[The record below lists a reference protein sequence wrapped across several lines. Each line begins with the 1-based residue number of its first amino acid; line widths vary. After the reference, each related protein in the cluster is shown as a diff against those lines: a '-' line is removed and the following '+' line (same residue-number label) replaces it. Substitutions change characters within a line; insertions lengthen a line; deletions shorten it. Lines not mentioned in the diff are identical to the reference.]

1 MIRKIA
7 QFSINRPATVIIL
20 IAALSIIGVMS
31 IVQMR
36 TDLLPEMDLPYAI
49 VMTTYPGAGPE
60 EIEEQVSKPIENM
73 VATVSDID
81 TLMSQSSS
89 NSSMVIIG
97 FNYGT
102 NMDSA
107 MADLQDKISLA
118 ESYLPN
124 DANKPMVMKI
134 DPNIMPVIAVAIGSD
149 QLSLAQLQSIAED
162 DIEPRLSRISGVA
175 SVSVLGGLEREVKV
189 AVDPV
194 KAQNYG
200 LSLTQIGSF
209 LAAENYNMSSGDIS
223 YGERKYF
230 VRSLQEF
237 ESVDAVGEVALTTA
251 SGNKIQLKEI
261 AEISE
266 DYKEVEQLTRVNK
279 KAAVSLLVQKATD
292 GNTVEACTKVKEEM
306 EKIQSELGGKIKAD
320 LIMDQ
325 SDYINKS
332 INNTAK
338 TLAEGAVLAVLII
351 FLFMRNLRSTAIVGI
366 AIPLSLAA
374 TFIVLFYNGSTLNI
388 LTLGGLALGV
398 GRMIDDSIVVFENIY
413 RHRDLGLSAK
423 EAALKGTAEVGGAVL
438 ASTLTLIAVFLPIG
452 LAGGITGVLFKPLA
466 LTICVAIA
474 CSLMVSLAV
483 VPYMSSRMLTDKAM
497 VKKGARKFF
506 LSRQFHR
513 LGEWLDN
520 LGEKYKIGLH
530 WALGHRRRVILSV
543 VVLIVL
549 SLVMVPLVGAEFM
562 PQSDSGAID
571 VTLEADKGTKLEDVD
586 KLAETVEV
594 KLLENPAVD
603 IVYTSAGSSG
613 ETTMMSMGAASNKA
627 TFTVQLIPKS
637 ERAGVEQVAEEIRQS
652 LKGIFGVKTTVSVSS
667 GMAMSTGGA
676 IQINIRGDDLNTL
689 RSLSKQIEG
698 LVEKV
703 PGTRNVTSSL
713 GDGNPEVQLRINH
726 QRAMDFG
733 LTPAQ
738 VSSEIKT
745 AIDGTVV
752 SRYRLEG
759 DEIDVTVTS
768 TQKETSDMETLKH
781 LPILTAQGNSIPL
794 SEVASFELSTGPVQ
808 IDREDQTRQ
817 GTISCDLLNR
827 DLNSVTQDI
836 QAEVSKMKLPAGYT
850 IDYGGENEQMA
861 EAFSSLILAFLMAIM
876 LVYVVMVVQYESFL
890 DPFVILFSLPG
901 AIIGVVLALLVT
913 GTSFSV
919 TAFIGLI
926 MLVGIAVANAIVYV
940 DYLKQL
946 LASGMERTAALLE
959 TGRVR
964 LRPILMTAL
973 ATILAM
979 IPLAVGLGEGS
990 ETNAPLAIVVIGG
1003 LLAATFVTLF
1013 LVPVVYSIFDDW
1025 RQKKFKK
1032 KSALNNEGKSLVVRQ
1047 TV

>member
-1 MIRKIA
+1 MIRRIA
-7 QFSINRPATVIIL
+7 QFSINRPATIIIL

-31 IVQMR
+31 VVQMR

-49 VMTTYPGAGPE
+49 VMTTYSGAGPE
-60 EIEEQVSKPIENM
+60 EIEEQVSKPIENV

-81 TLMSQSSS
+81 TLMSQSSA
-89 NSSMVIIG
+89 NSSIVIIG

-107 MADLQDKISLA
+107 MADIRDKISMA
-118 ESYLPN
+118 ESYLPE
-124 DANKPMVMKI
+124 DADKPMVMKI
-134 DPNIMPVIAVAIGSD
+134 NPNIMPVIAVAIGSD
-149 QLSLAQLQSIAED
+149 QLSLAQLQSVAED

-175 SVSVLGGLEREVKV
+175 SVTVLGGLEREVKV

-223 YGERKYF
+223 YGEREYF

-237 ESVDAVGEVALTTA
+237 ESVDAVGEVALTA
-251 SGNKIQLKEI
+251 ANGNKIQLKEI

-279 KAAVSLLVQKATD
+279 KPAVSLLVQKATD

-306 EKIQSELGGKIKAD
+306 EKIRNELGGKINVE
-320 LIMDQ
+320 IVMDQ
-325 SDYINKS
+325 SDNINKS
-332 INNTAK
+332 LNSTTR

-366 AIPLSLAA
+366 AIPLSLLA
-374 TFIVLFYNGSTLNI
+374 TFIVLFYNGSTLNL

-413 RHRDLGLSAK
+413 RHRDLGLSAP

-452 LAGGITGVLFKPLA
+452 LAEGISGVLFKPLA

-483 VPYMSSRMLTDKAM
+483 VPFMSSRMLTDKAM
-497 VKKGARKFF
+497 VKKGTGKFF

-520 LGEKYKIGLH
+520 LGEKYKIGLR
-530 WALGHRRRVILSV
+530 WALGHRRSVIFSV

-549 SLVMVPLVGAEFM
+549 SLAMVPQIGAEFM
-562 PQSDSGAID
+562 PPSDSGEVE
-571 VTLEADKGTKLEDVD
+571 VTLEADKGAKLEDVD
-586 KLAETVEV
+586 KLAETVEAE
-594 KLLENPAVD
+594 LLKNPAVD
-603 IVYTSAGSSG
+603 IVYTTVGSSG
-613 ETTMMSMGAASNKA
+613 EMAMMGAASNEA
-627 TFTVQLIPKS
+627 SFRVQLIPKG
-637 ERAGVEQVAEEIRQS
+637 ERKGVEQVAEEIRES
-652 LKGIFGVKTTVSVSS
+652 LKDIFGAKSTVSVSS
-667 GMAMSTGGA
+667 GLSSSSSGGA
-676 IQINIRGDDLNTL
+676 IAVNIRGDDLDTL

-698 LVEKV
+698 IVAKV
-703 PGTRNVTSSL
+703 PGTRNVASSL
-713 GDGNPEVQLRINH
+713 GDGNPEVQLRINR

-738 VSSEIKT
+738 VSSEIKA
-745 AIDGTVV
+745 AIDGSVV
-752 SRYRLEG
+752 SRFRLEG

-768 TQKETSDMETLKH
+768 TSKETSDMDTLKD

-808 IDREDQTRQ
+808 IDRENQTRQ

-827 DLNSVTQDI
+827 DLSSVTQDI
-836 QAEVSKMKLPAGYT
+836 QAGVNTIKLPAGYT

-861 EAFSSLILAFLMAIM
+861 EAFSSLILALLMAIM

-919 TAFIGLI
+919 NAFIGLI

-940 DYLKQL
+940 DYLKHL
-946 LASGMERTAALLE
+946 LAAGMERTAALLE
-959 TGRVR
+959 TGRLR

-979 IPLAVGLGEGS
+979 IPLAMGLGEGS

-1013 LVPVVYSIFDDW
+1013 LVPVVYSILDDR
-1025 RQKKFKK
+1025 RQKRFKK
-1032 KSALNNEGKSLVVRQ
+1032 KSTLNHEDKSLVRQ

>member
-20 IAALSIIGVMS
+20 IAVLSIIGVMS
-31 IVQMR
+31 VVQMR

-49 VMTTYPGAGPE
+49 VMTTYSGAGPE
-60 EIEEQVSKPIENM
+60 EIEEQVSKPIENV

-81 TLMSQSSS
+81 TLMSQSSAD
-89 NSSMVIIG
+89 SSIVIIG

-107 MADLQDKISLA
+107 MADIRDKISLA
-118 ESYLPN
+118 ESYLPS
-124 DANKPMVMKI
+124 DADKPMVMKI
-134 DPNIMPVIAVAIGSD
+134 NPNIMPVIAIAIGSD

-175 SVSVLGGLEREVKV
+175 SVTVLGGLEREVKV

-200 LSLTQIGSF
+200 LSLNQIGSF
-209 LAAENYNMSSGDIS
+209 LAAENYNISSGDIS
-223 YGERKYF
+223 FGEREYF

-237 ESVDAVGEVALTTA
+237 ENVDAVGEVALTTVNG
-251 SGNKIQLKEI
+251 SKIQLKEI

-266 DYKEVEQLTRVNK
+266 DYKEVEQLTRVNQ

-306 EKIQSELGGKIKAD
+306 EKIQSEIGGKINVETV
-320 LIMDQ
+320 MDQ
-325 SDYINKS
+325 SDFINKS
-332 INNTAK
+332 LNSTTR

-366 AIPLSLAA
+366 AIPLSLLA
-374 TFIVLFYNGSTLNI
+374 TFIVLFYNGSTLNT

-413 RHRDLGLSAK
+413 RHRDQGLSAR

-466 LTICVAIA
+466 LTICVAIG

-483 VPYMSSRMLTDKAM
+483 VPFMSSRMLTDKAM
-497 VKKGARKFF
+497 VKKGAGKFF
-506 LSRQFHR
+506 LSSLFHR
-513 LGEWLDN
+513 LGKWLDN
-520 LGEKYKIGLH
+520 LGEKYKIWLH

-543 VVLIVL
+543 VVLIAL
-549 SLVMVPLVGAEFM
+549 SLGMVPQIGAEFM
-562 PQSDSGAID
+562 PQSDSGEIE
-571 VTLEADKGTKLEDVD
+571 VTLEADKGAKLEDVD
-586 KLAETVEV
+586 KLAAAVEA
-594 KLLENPAVD
+594 KLLQNPAVD
-603 IVYTSAGSSG
+603 IVYTTVGNSG
-613 ETTMMSMGAASNKA
+613 EMAMMGAASNKA
-627 TFTVQLIPKS
+627 SFRVQLIPKS
-637 ERAGVEQVAEEIRQS
+637 ERQGVEQVAEEIRQS
-652 LKGIFGVKTTVSVSS
+652 LKDIFGAKSTVSVSS
-667 GMAMSTGGA
+667 GLLSASSGGVV
-676 IQINIRGDDLNTL
+676 QINIQGDDLDTL
-689 RSLSKQIEG
+689 RSLSKQIAG
-698 LVEKV
+698 IVEKV

-713 GDGNPEVQLRINH
+713 GDGNPEVQLRLNR

-759 DEIDVTVTS
+759 DEIDITVTS
-768 TQKETSDMETLKH
+768 TNKETSDMDTLKY

-808 IDREDQTRQ
+808 IDRENQTRQ
-817 GTISCDLLNR
+817 GTISCDLSNR
-827 DLNSVTQDI
+827 DLSSVTQDI
-836 QAEVSKMKLPAGYT
+836 QTGVSAIKLPAGYT
-850 IDYGGENEQMA
+850 IDYGGENEQMT
-861 EAFSSLILAFLMAIM
+861 ESFSSLILALLMAIM
-876 LVYVVMVVQYESFL
+876 LVYVVMVVQYESFR

-913 GTSFSV
+913 GKSFSV
-919 TAFIGLI
+919 SAFIGLI

-979 IPLAVGLGEGS
+979 TPLAIGLGEGS

-1013 LVPVVYSIFDDW
+1013 LVPVVYSILDDW
-1025 RQKKFKK
+1025 SQKRHKK
-1032 KSALNNEGKSLVVRQ
+1032 KSALIPELRANP
-1047 TV
+1047 